1 MEQLE
6 TLYDKIYNKKTKSYF
21 REVLISYQNES
32 YRSAVVMLYSVVI
45 SDILYKLS
53 DMDTIYEDENAKSI
67 LNYIREEQKDKPNS
81 PEWEKKIIEEVN
93 KKTKLID
100 SSLLANINHLKNQRN
115 LSAHPII
122 DSNDYLLSPTREDI
136 IAHMRNMLE
145 GLFTKP
151 PIFTREIEMHF
162 IIDLA
167 EKKEYL
173 INDSDLEKYIVNNYI
188 KYFNDYIIRNIFSKL
203 WKFTFKLVN
212 EETTEN
218 RDMNIRTLQILFNE
232 KKSLLLTYLNEQY
245 YQENIS
251 FDNEVVFHRF
261 IQFIAKNKIYEYL
274 NDNTKKL
281 LKAKIEN
288 DENLSFISYFLKNN
302 IVEHLK
308 SIEEEV
314 NNPLSKPFEYNN
326 VKKEYTESM
335 YNICQYEGHTEKFL
349 DLSLLIFSK
358 SNNFDNAN
366 HNFDSYIEPFIL
378 KFSEYQ
384 LKQIINIFDENGQ
397 IRGRNRGKYDLT
409 LVFNEIDKRN
419 ITIDL
424 NIYPNLNEILG

>member
-1 MEQLE
+1 M
-6 TLYDKIYNKKTKSYF
+6 KIYRSF
-21 REVLISYQNES
+21 R
-32 YRSAVVMLYSVVI
+32 
-45 SDILYKLS
+45 
-53 DMDTIYEDENAKSI
+53 T
-67 LNYIREEQKDKPNS
+67 
-81 PEWEKKIIEEVN
+81 
-93 KKTKLID
+93 
-100 SSLLANINHLKNQRN
+100 
-115 LSAHPII
+115 
-122 DSNDYLLSPTREDI
+122 
-136 IAHMRNMLE
+136 
-145 GLFTKP
+145 
-151 PIFTREIEMHF
+151 
-162 IIDLA
+162 
-167 EKKEYL
+167 
-173 INDSDLEKYIVNNYI
+173 
-188 KYFNDYIIRNIFSKL
+188 
-203 WKFTFKLVN
+203 
-212 EETTEN
+212 
-218 RDMNIRTLQILFNE
+218 
-232 KKSLLLTYLNEQY
+232 
-245 YQENIS
+245 
-251 FDNEVVFHRF
+251 
-261 IQFIAKNKIYEYL
+261 
-274 NDNTKKL
+274 
-281 LKAKIEN
+281 
-288 DENLSFISYFLKNN
+288 FLKNN